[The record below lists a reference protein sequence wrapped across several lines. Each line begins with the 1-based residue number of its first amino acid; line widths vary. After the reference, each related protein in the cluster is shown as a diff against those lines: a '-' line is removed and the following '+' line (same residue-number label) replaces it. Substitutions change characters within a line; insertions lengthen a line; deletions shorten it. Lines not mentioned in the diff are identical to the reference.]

1 MAKGTEKPQVTK
13 VEFDFSDDA
22 KDFLRSLFSK
32 EEPKKSDTPKK
43 TTIKEENSTSSSN
56 VSLSE
61 IRAMVVD
68 KADAGKQAGI
78 KKLLEF
84 YGYKTVAML
93 PEENYN
99 DFYKDL
105 SKV

>member
-13 VEFDFSDDA
+13 VEFDFSEDA
-22 KDFLRSLFSK
+22 KDFLRSLF
-32 EEPKKSDTPKK
+32 EPKKSDTPKK